1 MRRPSR
7 ACIPN
12 VRRSLSLFYPS
23 FPLPRTSHIPRH
35 VVFFAAPSLVAPSR
49 TGKNKQK
56 KVLEFRF
63 PGHPAPPLGML
74 FKMCTSIESW
84 LLADP
89 KNVAAVH
96 CLTGRGRTS
105 TVLACYLAWVGECWA
120 GQRRWRWR

>member
-1 MRRPSR
+1 MRRPSLTCFVFRTCVAFSISLPLSRFLFR
-7 ACIPN
+7 ATH
-12 VRRSLSLFYPS
+12 Y
-23 FPLPRTSHIPRH
+23 
-35 VVFFAAPSLVAPSR
+35 VVFFAAPSLRPR
-49 TGKNKQK
+49 TGG

-105 TVLACYLAWVGECWA
+105 TVLACYLAWVGESRTEA
-120 GQRRWRWR
+120 IMGLSQG